1 MGWELAKKGGRGVKK
16 KKKRKERGGVGGGG
30 GVQVYDNSPTD
41 ALVENSFEIAKQ
53 GDMPGIWGNENKLA
67 SYRG

>member
-1 MGWELAKKGGRGVKK
+1 MEGLR
-16 KKKRKERGGVGGGG
+16 GGG